1 MFSTAD
7 LKALDPKY
15 FSVIAVDNYDVT
27 IIPHSYHQHWKA
39 NTLRKAVKSIKKHDW
54 QQMGGKIKL
63 L

>member
-1 MFSTAD
+1 V
-7 LKALDPKY
+7 KIPIEVYEKY
-15 FSVIAVDNYDVT
+15 FKGS
-27 IIPHSYHQHWKA
+27 KA